1 VLSVRPKITD
11 LSFHLFGRSLHPEL
25 FNLGAGRTFERE
37 NYSLNVNITT
47 DGHWITYQHKN
58 FVFSEVCAGVH
69 HPLPTSQLLLS
80 HPVEGVCNNDLMLVN
95 GLIEYQTKVQLEN
108 VDAKTFVTIQQHL
121 GNQSEHAQPSG
132 LVYRFESNGRLN
144 FGAVSYV
151 DVQSFIHHVK
161 IRAFHTFPDT
171 CAVLKSETL
180 FRIKQSGLIDS

>member
-1 VLSVRPKITD
+1 MLSVRPKITD

-25 FNLGAGRTFERE
+25 FKLGDSRVYERE
-37 NYSLNVNITT
+37 NYSLHVNITT
-47 DGHWITYQHKN
+47 DGHWITFKHQN
-58 FVFSEVCAGVH
+58 FVFSEVSASAH
-69 HPLPTSQLLLS
+69 HPLPSSQLLVS
-80 HPVEGVCNNDLMLVN
+80 HPVEGVCNNDLPLLD
-95 GLIEYQTKVQLEN
+95 GLIQYQSKVQFES

-121 GNQSEHAQPSG
+121 SNQSEHSQPAG
-132 LVYRFESNGRLN
+132 LVYRFESNGRLD

-180 FRIKQSGLIDS
+180 FQIK

>member
-1 VLSVRPKITD
+1 MLSVRPKITD

-25 FNLGAGRTFERE
+25 FKLGNCRVYERE
-37 NYSLNVNITT
+37 NYSLHVNITT
-47 DGHWITYQHKN
+47 DGHWIYFKHDDSI
-58 FVFSEVCAGVH
+58 FSEVSASAH
-69 HPLPTSQLLLS
+69 HPLPSTEILLS
-80 HPVEGVCNNDLMLVN
+80 HPIEGVCQNELRLLD
-95 GLIEYQTKVQLEN
+95 GKIQYQSKVQFES

-121 GNQSEHAQPSG
+121 GKQSDHSEPSG
-132 LVYRFESNGRLN
+132 LIYRFESNGRLD

-180 FRIKQSGLIDS
+180 FKIV